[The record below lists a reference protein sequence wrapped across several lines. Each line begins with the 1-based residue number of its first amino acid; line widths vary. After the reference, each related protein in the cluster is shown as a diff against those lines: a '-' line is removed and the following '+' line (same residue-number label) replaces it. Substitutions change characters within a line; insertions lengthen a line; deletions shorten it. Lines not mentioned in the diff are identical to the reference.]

1 MDISGRTRVC
11 GLLANPVEHTLSPV
25 LHNTLAEKTGINLV
39 YVPFKPE
46 VENLGTAVEGAYSLN
61 VLGLNVSIPFKQEV
75 MKYLVDIDKS
85 AKDIG
90 AVNTLVRTEG
100 GFKGYNTDISGL
112 KKAFLSEGIQ
122 IKGQKIILLGAGGA
136 AKAIAYLMALEGASK
151 VYILNRTYG
160 RAAVIAKEINEC
172 FAMDHVIPLAL
183 EDYRKLPK
191 DSYLGIQTT
200 SVGMHP
206 NVEHAVVED
215 PEFYK
220 LLHTAYD
227 IIYTPAETKFMK
239 YTKEA
244 GGRAYNGLKMLLY
257 QGVVAYELWNQ
268 TQVGQEVVDLVYKR
282 MEQELRK

>member
-1 MDISGRTRVC
+1 MSGKTRVC
-11 GLLANPVEHTLSPV
+11 GLLANPVEHTLSPI
-25 LHNTLAEKTGINLV
+25 LHNTLAEKTGIHLV
-39 YVPFKPE
+39 YVPLKPE
-46 VENLGTAVEGAYSLN
+46 LENLGAAVEGAYSLN
-61 VLGLNVSIPFKQEV
+61 MLGLNVSIPFKQEV

-90 AVNTLVRTEG
+90 AVNTLVRTDS

-112 KKAFLSEGIQ
+112 KKAFIAEGIK
-122 IKGQKIILLGAGGA
+122 IKDENVIILGAGGA

-151 VYILNRTYG
+151 IYILNRTYD
-160 RAAVIAKEINEC
+160 RATIIAKEINEC
-172 FAMDHVIPLAL
+172 FSKEVVIPMSIK
-183 EDYRKLPK
+183 EYKRLPK

-200 SVGMHP
+200 SVGMYP
-206 NVEHAVVED
+206 NVSSAVVED

-227 IIYTPAETKFMK
+227 IIYSPAETKFMK

-244 GGRAYNGLKMLLY
+244 GGRSFNGLKMLLY

-268 TQVGQEVVDLVYKR
+268 IQVSDEIVDEVYTY

>member
-151 VYILNRTYG
+151 VYILNRTYD

-191 DSYLGIQTT
+191 NSYLGIQTT

-206 NVEHAVVED
+206 NIEHAVVED

-268 TQVGQEVVDLVYKR
+268 TQVAQEVVDLVYKR